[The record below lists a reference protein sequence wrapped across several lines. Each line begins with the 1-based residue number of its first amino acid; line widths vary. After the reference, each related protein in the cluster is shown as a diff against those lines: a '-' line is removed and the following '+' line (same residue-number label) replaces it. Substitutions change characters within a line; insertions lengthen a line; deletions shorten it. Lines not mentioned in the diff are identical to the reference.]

1 MSQFRAAGS
10 ALLRAA
16 GENLKRIR
24 VGGVPEHFNTPWHTA
39 IAAGLFEEASLQI
52 DWSTYPG
59 GTGAMAQALR
69 EDEIDVAVILTE
81 GIVADIHRGN
91 PSKLIGTYVS
101 SPLIW
106 GVHVAS
112 GSKWREVSELQHAT
126 YAVSR
131 LGSGSHLMAKIH
143 AQKLGWDPE
152 TLKFAIVKDLQGA
165 RKALGNGTA
174 DVFLWEKYTTKELV
188 DSREWRR
195 IGEVPTPWS
204 CFSLAATDKVLEEHS
219 ESLVTMLSILEK
231 EAHDLRASANAC
243 ETIAAMYG
251 LQERDVAEWIKDVSW
266 SCRPVVCHKML
277 EQVMQSLVSAG
288 VLDTASLKRPH
299 ELVAELAKD
308 VE

>member
-1 MSQFRAAGS
+1 M
-10 ALLRAA
+10 
-16 GENLKRIR
+16 
-24 VGGVPEHFNTPWHTA
+24 
-39 IAAGLFEEASLQI
+39 
-52 DWSTYPG
+52 
-59 GTGAMAQALR
+59 GT
-69 EDEIDVAVILTE
+69 V
-81 GIVADIHRGN
+81 
-91 PSKLIGTYVS
+91 
-101 SPLIW
+101 W
-106 GVHVAS
+106 GVHVPS

-152 TLKFAIVKDLQGA
+152 ALKFAIVKDLQGA

-195 IGEVPTPWS
+195 IGEVPSPWS

-231 EAHDLRASANAC
+231 VHAHLLFVLPLKALTIPAECSPFMQEAHDLRASANAC

-251 LQERDVAEWIKDVSW
+251 LQERDVAEWIKGPLRNVAIT
-266 SCRPVVCHKML
+266 L
-277 EQVMQSLVSAG
+277 SLVICLSDLLSCG
-288 VLDTASLKRPH
+288 QT
-299 ELVAELAKD
+299 
-308 VE
+308 